1 MTFLEASF
9 CLSPES
15 SDRAS
20 WSAASGWLFR
30 RGSYRLQLLLEVQLA
45 AGDELYLRAPV
56 VPELLEHLPRLA
68 QSCAQARLVAP
79 VRVLVYVS
87 SFRPVAIAVPL
98 SRS

>member
-1 MTFLEASF
+1 MRPRSACRLGPLIA
-9 CLSPES
+9 
-15 SDRAS
+15 AS

-30 RGSYRLQLLLEVQLA
+30 RGGYDLQLLLEVQLA
-45 AGDELYLRAPV
+45 AGGELYLRPG
-56 VPELLEHLPRLA
+56 VPELLEHMPRLA
-68 QSCAQARLVAP
+68 QSCAQVLLVVL